1 MFNLAAAAQVASLA
15 SSLSSSHS
23 PGSSVFS
30 GTHLPPSAAGHSTGF
45 HSPHAMF
52 RFFPAPPPP
61 PSAAFITAAFPAAF
75 QTRQKTRELKQC
87 LICGDGASG
96 LHYGIISCEGCKGFF
111 KRSITNK
118 KVYKCHG
125 SGGQCVMTRRQRN
138 RCQYC
143 RLYKCLRSGM
153 NRKGQSRSSVIIII
167 K

>member
-1 MFNLAAAAQVASLA
+1 MKFVSE
-15 SSLSSSHS
+15 
-23 PGSSVFS
+23 
-30 GTHLPPSAAGHSTGF
+30 
-45 HSPHAMF
+45 
-52 RFFPAPPPP
+52 
-61 PSAAFITAAFPAAF
+61 
-75 QTRQKTRELKQC
+75 TRELKQC

-153 NRKGQSRSSVIIII
+153 NRKGQSRSSVTPLYLSVYRSLVRGPSRLRQQFWLLIFKNAYKNAVLGRGTTAVLRNELRTSYIVPFPRG
-167 K
+167 

>member
-1 MFNLAAAAQVASLA
+1 MNIHKNVATDNFEALFREKKLRIFLTIFLVQRK
-15 SSLSSSHS
+15 LSKGTSELHYTNFTLII
-23 PGSSVFS
+23 SVFFS
-30 GTHLPPSAAGHSTGF
+30 SES
-45 HSPHAMF
+45 
-52 RFFPAPPPP
+52 
-61 PSAAFITAAFPAAF
+61 
-75 QTRQKTRELKQC
+75 RELKQC

-153 NRKGQSRSSVIIII
+153 NRKGQ
-167 K
+167 

>member
-1 MFNLAAAAQVASLA
+1 MQIIFGKKCFHPFKRHLQQNYRAENMPVVAGRLAIA
-15 SSLSSSHS
+15 SSIAKKCPIWKQSWFLES
-23 PGSSVFS
+23 
-30 GTHLPPSAAGHSTGF
+30 
-45 HSPHAMF
+45 
-52 RFFPAPPPP
+52 
-61 PSAAFITAAFPAAF
+61 
-75 QTRQKTRELKQC
+75 RELKQC

-153 NRKGQSRSSVIIII
+153 NRKGERVMAVKQEWRNNWNQVI
-167 K
+167 